1 MTIED
6 VGMGLYDALRKVAVM
21 KGYLPDITDYLPND
35 EAGYIAAKKAIGAN
49 LIDVIGGGQ
58 WRRKQNKDEDC
69 IVVNF
74 VYPMPSKIGRMGQ
87 YTNVPDGDRF
97 KVIKEADTLFDLY
110 FQVVYMTRDERVIT
124 RCEQLIAQTFGRIA
138 NLKAF
143 NLDGE
148 ITGEFA
154 AIRNEPF
161 DVSTGDYYERGYRF
175 CVEGIDLIGGVEV
188 GSVSQFSAFELQ
200 LHTEREKL
208 VTDVIGIKVYETL
221 DNSEVILTTEEGDE
235 MDFLP

>member
-6 VGMGLYDALRKVAVM
+6 VGMGLYDAVRKVAVL
-21 KGYLPDITDYLPND
+21 KGYLPDITDYLPSN
-35 EAGYIAAKKAIGAN
+35 EAGYIAAKKALGAN

-58 WRRKQNKDEDC
+58 WKRKQNKDENC

-74 VYPMPSKIGRMGQ
+74 VYPMPSRIGRMDRF
-87 YTNVPDGDRF
+87 TNVPDGDRF

-110 FQVVYMTRDERVIT
+110 FQIVYMTRDERIIT
-124 RCEQLIAQTFGRIA
+124 RCEQLIAVALGRTA
-138 NLKAF
+138 TLNAF
-143 NLDGE
+143 NLEGE
-148 ITGEFA
+148 ITGEFTSV
-154 AIRNEPF
+154 RNEPY

-175 CVEGIDLIGGVEV
+175 CIEGIDLIGGVEI
-188 GSVSQFSAFELQ
+188 GSVSKFTAFEVQ
-200 LHTEREKL
+200 LHTTKEKL
-208 VTDVIGIKVYETL
+208 VTDVIGIKVYETS